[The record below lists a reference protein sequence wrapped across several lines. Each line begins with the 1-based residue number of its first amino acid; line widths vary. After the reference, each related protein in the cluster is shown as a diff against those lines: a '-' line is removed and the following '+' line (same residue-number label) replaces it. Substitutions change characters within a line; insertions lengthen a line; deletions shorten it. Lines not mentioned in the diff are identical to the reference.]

1 MIFLQDSKQGVPA
14 RARTESCYKV
24 TATGLGKPKGAK
36 PQAFSLGLRASE
48 LK

>member
-24 TATGLGKPKGAK
+24 TANGLWETKKGAK
-36 PQAFSLGLRASE
+36 PQAFSVGLRAS
-48 LK
+48 